1 MDKVKAVC
9 YYEAVNNYHY
19 VNFYYK
25 QEKDESHF
33 HSMDTV
39 TIWTTISG
47 IFK

>member
-39 TIWTTISG
+39 TI
-47 IFK
+47 